1 MGGQVQLGACKSRLV
16 LGAHIRRR
24 GGGRLLGGMQVAPDE
39 AEHRGQ
45 GRGPCRPLAGEP
57 RDYPVTQGLGPC
69 SQYFEP
75 HGAGRLEG
83 PGVAFLGR
91 TPALPVCI
99 TELLGPWG

>member
-1 MGGQVQLGACKSRLV
+1 MALRRRVRLGACRSRLV
-16 LGAHIRRR
+16 LGAHIRCR
-24 GGGRLLGGMQVAPDE
+24 GAGRLLGGTHHE

-69 SQYFEP
+69 SQDLEP

-83 PGVAFLGR
+83 PGVAFPGC
-91 TPALPVCI
+91 TPALPVSV